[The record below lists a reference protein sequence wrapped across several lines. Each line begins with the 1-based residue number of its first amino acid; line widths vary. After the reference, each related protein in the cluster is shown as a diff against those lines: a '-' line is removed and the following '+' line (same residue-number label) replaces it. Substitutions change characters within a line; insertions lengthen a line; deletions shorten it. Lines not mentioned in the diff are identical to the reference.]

1 MRSLRWLRRIAALG
15 RSRRLD
21 RELDAEIRLH
31 LQLAE
36 DDGRRNGLSPEEARR
51 LARIQF
57 GGIEAVKADHRE
69 VRSASAVEAWW
80 RDARHASRALR
91 RAPGF
96 TATAILLLALG
107 VGGHALAL
115 SAVRGLLIGPLPHF
129 DADRLVWVR
138 SEHRATSTSTETIT
152 SHEANALARRP
163 DLFDAVAVIGPSG
176 RIHFDGGRRQ
186 QWVGLW
192 VSPSLTRVLDVA
204 PVLGRSFDQRD
215 RAAGPDS
222 PMMLG
227 YERWR
232 QDFGGDPSIVGRVL
246 PFGDRKSHT
255 VIGILPPGLEFP
267 VGRPPAPGNGSGFA
281 VGIQDFWILGQDRA
295 DEYPG
300 GLLIARPRDGITPV
314 RAAPPLA
321 LLSSALAREH
331 QDLGGRTLALI
342 SIRDHALGSMRQALP
357 LLEAFAILVLLVAT
371 ANLGSLMLARRT
383 TARAEVRLRAAL
395 GARTSDIVR
404 LRVSECAW
412 LAFGGVMTALAFA
425 WLGRQAVTFVAAGQM
440 PMLDRLTINPVIVAT
455 SIGITVVIV
464 AGCMFGPDL
473 FTGSTRRGWRL
484 DAPSRTQTIDRRLG
498 RILDSFV
505 VAQVALTLVLLAGA
519 ALVFQ
524 SLTRLLAVDT
534 GYARQQVVVA
544 DVLLFEP
551 PSVVVPVFSSL
562 YDRLRGLPGVEAVG
576 LIQSTPLTGKWTFR
590 EPFLVEGRAPDSRVR
605 VDIPGSFV
613 AFDYF
618 EAMSIPLIDG
628 RTFTRSEFT
637 SPRLPAIIIND
648 VAAERFFPGE
658 RAVGKR
664 VHMFGGSREIVGV
677 VKGTRDVRLDVV
689 PEPQWYQPIF
699 FGDSQVLVRTSAAPA
714 TAVEGLRRELMA
726 ADPRLIVKRVEP
738 LDAIVKASIVERR
751 LATSTLTAFAGLAL
765 ILAIV
770 GLYGVMHFRTL
781 QRRREFAVRTVL
793 GATRGTL
800 VRGVLGHGLVLGA
813 CGLAI
818 GGAVAVPASRALQDL
833 LFAIEPGD
841 PPTIAGVS
849 LLLLSATVAAC
860 ARPAWKASST
870 EPTIVLRSE

>member
-1 MRSLRWLRRIAALG
+1 MRSLRWWRRIAALG

-36 DDGRRNGLSPEEARR
+36 DEARRNGLSPDEARR

-57 GGIEAVKADHRE
+57 GGIEAVKAEHRE

-115 SAVRGLLIGPLPHF
+115 GAVRGLLIRPLPHL
-129 DADRLVWVR
+129 DADRLVWVQ
-138 SEHRATSTSTETIT
+138 SEHRATSTATETIT
-152 SHEANALARRP
+152 SIEANALARRP
-163 DLFDAVAVIGPSG
+163 DLFDAVAVIGPSA
-176 RIHFDGGRRQ
+176 RVHLDGGRRQ

-192 VSPSLTRVLDVA
+192 VSPSLTRVLDVVA
-204 PVLGRSFDQRD
+204 VHGRSFDHRD
-215 RAAGPDS
+215 MGGGPDS

-246 PFGDRKSHT
+246 PFGDRKAHT
-255 VIGILPPGLEFP
+255 VIGVLPPGLEFP

-281 VGIQDFWILGQDRA
+281 VGLQDFWILGQDRP

-300 GLLIARPRDGITPV
+300 GLLIARPREGVTPAK
-314 RAAPPLA
+314 AAAPLA

-342 SIRDHALGSMRQALP
+342 SVRDHALGSMRQALP

-383 TARAEVRLRAAL
+383 TARAEVLLRTAL

-412 LAFGGVMTALAFA
+412 LAFGGVMTALGLA
-425 WLGRQAVTFVAAGQM
+425 WLGRQAVRFVAAGHM
-440 PMLDRLTINPVIVAT
+440 PMIDRLTIDPVTVAT
-455 SIGITVVIV
+455 SIGITVVI
-464 AGCMFGPDL
+464 AAACMFGPDL
-473 FTGSTRRGWRL
+473 LTGSTRRGL
-484 DAPSRTQTIDRRLG
+484 LEAPSRTQTIDRRLG

-551 PSVVVPVFSSL
+551 PSIVVPVFSSL

-618 EAMSIPLIDG
+618 EAMSIPVIDG

-637 SPRLPAIIIND
+637 ASKLPTIVIND

-658 RAVGKR
+658 RAVGRR
-664 VHMFGGSREIVGV
+664 VHMFGEPREIVGV

-699 FGDSQVLVRTSAAPA
+699 FGDSQVLVRTSGSPA
-714 TAVEGLRRELMA
+714 TAVDTLRRELMA

-751 LATSTLTAFAGLAL
+751 LATATLSAFAGLAL
-765 ILAIV
+765 VLAIV

-793 GATRGTL
+793 GATRGAL
-800 VRGVLGHGLVLGA
+800 VRGVVGHGLLLGA
-813 CGLAI
+813 CGLII
-818 GGAVAVPASRALQDL
+818 GGLIAVPASKGLQGL
-833 LFAIEPGD
+833 LFEIPPGD
-841 PPTIAGVS
+841 PATIVAVS
-849 LLLLSATVAAC
+849 LLLLGATLAAC
-860 ARPAWKASST
+860 ARPAWKASSI